1 MPRDEDLLNSG
12 NGTVDTDN
20 ADGVF
25 DIEGNGDEY
34 FVEGNEAINE
44 AGEEEDSIIDNS
56 SENDELNT
64 GFEFTRSDIKKWT
77 KKKVSS
83 SDQESDEVEESDEL
97 NVSLGFAHSEVEIAK
112 NKLLESKDKRWGITF
127 RDSTRMR
134 NVKNAIRSL
143 QALMPTDQKL
153 PDSFEDFKI
162 AHRKILDGYQ
172 RLIDS
177 CQTYVSYIES
187 KGKGKTD
194 SGKNR
199 LNLTKQILKQ
209 SRREM
214 VAFEVPSQVLYNQ
227 FGEEES
233 WHHIIY
239 NVRAE
244 KISDLS
250 GGVVTIEG
258 RKRAVP
264 IKTDEQGNKSY
275 ITTENETLTDEGK
288 ANTSV
293 SASRLAEMFGMGD
306 VVQKSSTVLVQT
318 NGELARGTSTQVV
331 EGMNFRELMDHAN
344 KEGITLTLDPRAI
357 SQLCGLKLFDIV
369 CGRPERDMSDIVPKF
384 TEVSEKEYN
393 ITDVVAINNT
403 ITFGGSPEEVA
414 KNIQNYTPTD
424 EELAA
429 AFPFIPIDLHSHL
442 VSWPLEDIMFD
453 QMDIRNDDEIKI
465 IAAKKEQLGNQLTR
479 LISNGKIKLCL
490 TEYDWY
496 SAKNEMKN
504 MKDSK
509 RLRQN
514 YIPIDLL

>member
-227 FGEEES
+227 FGEE
-233 WHHIIY
+233 
-239 NVRAE
+239 
-244 KISDLS
+244 
-250 GGVVTIEG
+250 
-258 RKRAVP
+258 
-264 IKTDEQGNKSY
+264 
-275 ITTENETLTDEGK
+275 
-288 ANTSV
+288 
-293 SASRLAEMFGMGD
+293 
-306 VVQKSSTVLVQT
+306 
-318 NGELARGTSTQVV
+318 
-331 EGMNFRELMDHAN
+331 
-344 KEGITLTLDPRAI
+344 
-357 SQLCGLKLFDIV
+357 
-369 CGRPERDMSDIVPKF
+369 
-384 TEVSEKEYN
+384 
-393 ITDVVAINNT
+393 
-403 ITFGGSPEEVA
+403 
-414 KNIQNYTPTD
+414 
-424 EELAA
+424 
-429 AFPFIPIDLHSHL
+429 
-442 VSWPLEDIMFD
+442 
-453 QMDIRNDDEIKI
+453 
-465 IAAKKEQLGNQLTR
+465 
-479 LISNGKIKLCL
+479 
-490 TEYDWY
+490 
-496 SAKNEMKN
+496 
-504 MKDSK
+504 
-509 RLRQN
+509 
-514 YIPIDLL
+514 